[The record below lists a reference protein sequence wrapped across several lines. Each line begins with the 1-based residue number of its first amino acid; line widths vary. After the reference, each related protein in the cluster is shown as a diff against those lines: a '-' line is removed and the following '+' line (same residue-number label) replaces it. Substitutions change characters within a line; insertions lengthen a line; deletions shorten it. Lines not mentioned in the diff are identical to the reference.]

1 MRKGLGEGAVNFTCA
16 GRGTCNPSCPMY
28 LYCHCGCGAK
38 TAIAPGTQT
47 RDLMRKGQPTTFQR
61 GHNQRVNGGHQLK
74 RSGIDVRVL
83 LPDLRTLLATSFTQ
97 RNAAEKAGV
106 SQSWISA
113 VITGQKK
120 RTRIGMAL
128 RLSEAIRGS
137 RGLEAEWRVEEREL
151 ERRKVRQAQ
160 ERRYRRD
167 HAGRHEVTHDRH
179 ACTHCGAK
187 LDNPHSLWM
196 HSRSK
201 HGDTT
206 QGKNQWSSFR
216 VKR

>member
-1 MRKGLGEGAVNFTCA
+1 MSYTCA

-28 LYCHCGCGAK
+28 GVCHCGCGARQRPSSSNNASILR
-38 TAIAPGTQT
+38 T
-47 RDLMRKGQPTTFQR
+47 KGEPAAFQR
-61 GHNQRVNGGHQLK
+61 GHNKRVNGAHGFGA
-74 RSGIDVRVL
+74 RWTRNGIATKVL
-83 LPDLRTLLATSFTQ
+83 LPDLQALLHVWGRCST
-97 RNAAEKAGV
+97 AE
-106 SQSWISA
+106 Q
-113 VITGQKK
+113 
-120 RTRIGMAL
+120 IGM
-128 RLSEAIRGS
+128 SEAWVRAVRDRSIKHTSWATAQRVAEAVRGS
-137 RGLEAEWRVEEREL
+137 RSLDAEWRVEEREL

-196 HSRSK
+196 HARSK
-201 HGDTT
+201 HGDTS